1 MIQSPRIFE
10 DDRLPHDLLHR
21 DAELQTLSRAWR
33 PVLHDERAADILLSG
48 PSGVGKTVLIRHGLN
63 RLCDATDVSTAHVR
77 CLGLTPGDILRSIL
91 GDLGHDPAGNQ
102 PVDELRW
109 ILQDTIDG
117 PLVVVLDEAD
127 GIAKN
132 DALDHLV
139 RIRQLALVVIT
150 HEPEQW
156 LSDVSSP
163 VRDRLVGKG
172 STQLRLER
180 YGDPELADILERRA
194 DLGLRPDSVRREQL
208 RAIAGQ
214 SVGVARDAIQTLRA
228 AAENAEERGHGRIL
242 DDDVEDAYERA
253 RHRIREANL
262 RSLPYHHQ
270 VLYALVQEAGSTP
283 GADLHARY
291 DAVADDAYRGTRW
304 TPIGRRARR
313 NKLRK
318 LKEYDLIEIEGDG
331 SGRQY
336 TVQDEQI
343 SSHATINDTNLTIS

>member
-1 MIQSPRIFE
+1 M
-10 DDRLPHDLLHR
+10 
-21 DAELQTLSRAWR
+21 
-33 PVLHDERAADILLSG
+33 
-48 PSGVGKTVLIRHGLN
+48 
-63 RLCDATDVSTAHVR
+63 
-77 CLGLTPGDILRSIL
+77 GLTPGDTLRSIL
-91 GDLGHDPAGNQ
+91 GDLGHDPPGNQ

-150 HEPEQW
+150 HEPERW
-156 LSDVSSP
+156 LSDVPGP

-172 STQLRLER
+172 STRLRLER
-180 YGDPELADILERRA
+180 YGTRELTDILERRA
-194 DLGLRPDSVRREQL
+194 DLGLRPESVRREQL
-208 RAIAGQ
+208 RAIAGE

-270 VLYALVQEAGSTP
+270 VLYALVQEAGSIP

-291 DAVADDAYRGTRW
+291 DAVADDVYRDTRW

-313 NKLRK
+313 NELRK
-318 LKEYDLIEIEGDG
+318 LTEYDLIEIEGDG
-331 SGRQY
+331 SGR
-336 TVQDEQI
+336 
-343 SSHATINDTNLTIS
+343 S